1 MSSFTTHYKRIRCV
15 YRSFYSNQQTGTGKK
30 PIANEYRPFYDDN
43 SYQINRKWEDSKQ
56 QKEPTDISR

>member
-15 YRSFYSNQQTGTGKK
+15 YRSFFSNQQTGTGKK
-30 PIANEYRPFYDDN
+30 PIANEYRPYDDN